1 MIAIDFNRLIQS
13 VTYYLSYQDKIG
25 RGFMVDES
33 SLKYPVADYLT
44 SLEMPLANIQLEFS
58 HPDLWKRQIDL
69 ITTDQPD
76 RKLKQKVESAYE
88 FKISRQNTKYEPEQ
102 KRIFNDLMRLYF
114 VGKSNGSSCY
124 FIIAG
129 TQKDYIQY
137 FRSIATKRPAPNNKD
152 LPIPEGFYT
161 EWFNFKAGEVKT
173 FDVKKTTVKIY
184 EDIYTAFLNDYKPKI
199 DTDTLELPDKLTTTC
214 IAISAL
220 SREFPTP
227 YVGGIWKIE

>member
-1 MIAIDFNRLIQS
+1 MIN
-13 VTYYLSYQDKIG
+13 
-25 RGFMVDES
+25 ES

-44 SLEMPLANIQLEFS
+44 SLEMPLVNIQLEFP
-58 HPDLWKRQIDL
+58 HPNLWKRQIDL

-76 RKLKQKVESAYE
+76 NKLKQKVESAYE

-102 KRIFNDLMRLYF
+102 KRIFNDLMRLHLI
-114 VGKSNGSSCY
+114 GKSNGSSCY

-137 FRSIATKRPAPNNKD
+137 FRSIATTRPALKNKD

-161 EWFNFKAGEVKT
+161 EWFNFKAGEEQT
-173 FDVKKTTVKIY
+173 FDVKKTTVKVY
-184 EDIYTAFLNDYKPKI
+184 EDIYYAFLNDYKPKI
-199 DTDTLELPDKLTTTC
+199 DTDTLELPDTLTTTC

>member
-1 MIAIDFNRLIQS
+1 MIDIDFNKLIHS

-25 RGFMVDES
+25 RSFMVDES

-58 HPDLWKRQIDL
+58 HPDLWRREIDL
-69 ITTDQPD
+69 VTTDQPNK
-76 RKLKQKVESAYE
+76 KLKQKIESAYE

-102 KRIFNDLMRLYF
+102 KRIFNDLMRLYLI
-114 VGKSNGSSCY
+114 GKSNGSSCY
-124 FIIAG
+124 FIMAG
-129 TQKDYIQY
+129 TQKEYIQY
-137 FRSIATKRPAPNNKD
+137 FRSIPTTRPDPNNKD

-161 EWFNFKAGEVKT
+161 EWFDFKADEVKT
-173 FDVKKTTVKIY
+173 FDVKKAVVKIY
-184 EDIYTAFLNDYKPKI
+184 GDIYSAFQNDYKAKDGKTTI
-199 DTDTLELPDKLTTTC
+199 DLPDKLTTKC

-227 YVGGIWKIE
+227 YVGGVWKIE